1 MSQGLIK
8 TSKPAANESNIANVA
23 NNKLLIGWV
32 QQNGLEKIFPRLGN
46 IYWSKTKDLVFNTNY
61 NLIGNEE
68 TNLISQIKG
77 FLREHSIPF
86 NTTSK
91 IIDLDTLWEHGWTA
105 AYLLRPAGLYNSGS
119 GQVAVASESKDN
131 SKENESIVL
140 PAIVVSAFSLPKNDA
155 DVASYSSERRL
166 ARILQQALDKQ
177 SGNASSKFSTRELLA
192 CAQLLINDLLDNDQ
206 LGIGN
211 ATLLI

>member
-1 MSQGLIK
+1 MVGQRLIYY
-8 TSKPAANESNIANVA
+8 V
-23 NNKLLIGWV
+23 LLGYI
-32 QQNGLEKIFPRLGN
+32 
-46 IYWSKTKDLVFNTNY
+46 
-61 NLIGNEE
+61 
-68 TNLISQIKG
+68 
-77 FLREHSIPF
+77 
-86 NTTSK
+86 
-91 IIDLDTLWEHGWTA
+91 
-105 AYLLRPAGLYNSGS
+105 NSGS

-211 ATLLI
+211 VTLLI